1 MVGLPCRQVVVQLD
15 LGQKIRMGRALGSLV
30 VIFALPFPSW
40 HPTVPWFARARTD
53 PGTFVDPGI
62 GVWIELYFIH

>member
-15 LGQKIRMGRALGSLV
+15 LGQKIRMGRALGSLD

-40 HPTVPWFARARTD
+40 RPTVPWF
-53 PGTFVDPGI
+53 
-62 GVWIELYFIH
+62 EYFGESQKSDYFDQILDSLSAPR